1 MSKRDQKKVR
11 KLLET
16 KRDELLSRVQQA
28 VREREQHETPEPD
41 LGDRATNTISRE
53 VLIELSSSE
62 RAMLKLIEQA
72 LDRLDAGAYG
82 QCVNCQQPIQQK
94 RLDAVPWARH
104 CIACQELQD
113 RGEL

>member
-1 MSKRDQKKVR
+1 MSKREQKKVR

-16 KRDELLSRVQQA
+16 KRDELLSRVRGA
-28 VREREQHETPEPD
+28 MRERAQHETPESD
-41 LGDRATNTISRE
+41 LGDQATNTISRE